1 MRYEFAR
8 SNYLRFFLFALFHMF
23 GAPAGA
29 RYLRPFL
36 RLSFSVRLPPGV
48 ASLARNPE
56 VLARARLVPCR
67 VHPSEF
73 PPATITSAPLPLAVG
88 LRIATARG
96 STTPIETKRER
107 EQRVHGVG
115 NVR

>member
-1 MRYEFAR
+1 
-8 SNYLRFFLFALFHMF
+8 
-23 GAPAGA
+23 
-29 RYLRPFL
+29 
-36 RLSFSVRLPPGV
+36 
-48 ASLARNPE
+48 
-56 VLARARLVPCR
+56 VPCR

-73 PPATITSAPLPLAVG
+73 PPATITSAPLPPAVG

-115 NVR
+115 KVR

>member
-1 MRYEFAR
+1 
-8 SNYLRFFLFALFHMF
+8 
-23 GAPAGA
+23 
-29 RYLRPFL
+29 
-36 RLSFSVRLPPGV
+36 
-48 ASLARNPE
+48 
-56 VLARARLVPCR
+56 VPCR

-115 NVR
+115 KVR